1 MQFNLDKNISQ
12 QNIKLAFNFESETK
26 NQIIDN
32 FNSYFINKDIN
43 LFNNFAIWTSGN
55 IGNGKIEFTNDI
67 LNEDIYNNNLTIG
80 LDSKLQKNN
89 SLGLALTLVSRT
101 PKLEVIKHT

>member
-1 MQFNLDKNISQ
+1 MKTKLQHHLENELDREFLNKNIFFNKNISQ

-43 LFNNFAIWTSGN
+43 LFNN
-55 IGNGKIEFTNDI
+55 
-67 LNEDIYNNNLTIG
+67 L
-80 LDSKLQKNN
+80 
-89 SLGLALTLVSRT
+89 SLFFMY
-101 PKLEVIKHT
+101 